1 MTGTDIRKLVI
12 EMHYRAGQGH
22 IGCSLSIA
30 DMVAAI
36 NPGGEDAPIFIL
48 SKGHAASALYAALH
62 LNGHIERDE
71 LFTFCQPGSRLQA
84 HPEANIPHVPLATG
98 SLGMG
103 LSMGCGLAL
112 AKPESKIV
120 VLISDAELNEGST
133 WEAAMFAGHHE
144 LSNLWAF
151 VDLNRQQALGR
162 SVDILEFKSLWSILQ
177 GFGWSCV
184 YGDGHDVDRMQSW
197 LSGSRKPG
205 WDDEMH
211 KPQVYVAETTFG
223 KGVDFM
229 HADVSWHYRPMNEHE
244 YIHANALLQCAGSR
258 DLEIAPT
265 KCAKNS

>member
-12 EMHYRAGQGH
+12 EMHHRAGQGH

-36 NPGGEDAPIFIL
+36 NPGGENAPVFIL

-62 LNGHIERDE
+62 LNGHIKRDE

-133 WEAAMFAGHHE
+133 WEAVMFAGHHE
-144 LSNLWAF
+144 LNNLWLF
-151 VDLNRQQALGR
+151 VDHNHQQALGR
-162 SVDILEFKSLWSILQ
+162 SVNILEIKSLWSVLN
-177 GFGWSCV
+177 GFGWSC
-184 YGDGHDVDRMQSW
+184 YFGNGHDLEQMQDW
-197 LSGSRKPG
+197 LSGKRSQA
-205 WDDEMH
+205 WDDQSH
-211 KPQVYVAETTFG
+211 KPQVYVADTIFG

-229 HADVSWHYRPMNEHE
+229 HADVSWHYRVMNQHE

-258 DLEIAPT
+258 DLEIAST
-265 KCAKNS
+265 TCAKNS